1 MQRHPT
7 WEKRSIHG
15 EARTLELGEGVA
27 AIVPNSPR
35 EEAGDQEDESVDEP
49 RHGGVWPEAVS
60 GAAGVPHERVPL
72 PAAAAIV
79 VVVVAA
85 ESLHAGVQLVAC
97 IQLITERGRW
107 KTPSGEE
114 EMAMEK
120 EGDGRWWRDAFRLPQ
135 GIQSPVELKPKCSRF
150 L

>member
-1 MQRHPT
+1 MRVIQ
-7 WEKRSIHG
+7 E
-15 EARTLELGEGVA
+15 ELT
-27 AIVPNSPR
+27 
-35 EEAGDQEDESVDEP
+35 
-49 RHGGVWPEAVS
+49 
-60 GAAGVPHERVPL
+60 
-72 PAAAAIV
+72 PA
-79 VVVVAA
+79 
-85 ESLHAGVQLVAC
+85 ELVAC

-150 L
+150 LSAIALQATAYHGRLPGDVHPPRVSDPVDQQIRNPLIVPLLIPQDELNPPTPG

>member
-85 ESLHAGVQLVAC
+85 ESLHAGVRHHINMFGGLGS
-97 IQLITERGRW
+97 LF
-107 KTPSGEE
+107 S
-114 EMAMEK
+114 
-120 EGDGRWWRDAFRLPQ
+120 F
-135 GIQSPVELKPKCSRF
+135 
-150 L
+150 